1 MRDEILQFF
10 REIWPESYHIEDVP
24 FILGYKGEE
33 IQRYFSI
40 LHALEEEGCI
50 RIKDGEYGCYQKTE
64 DLRLLGIYKASKKG
78 FGFVI
83 PAEGNLPDVFIPNGC
98 AGTAMHDDEVEYII
112 KRKGTSDRK
121 AEGLIRR
128 VVTRHTNRVVGI
140 FERLKTS
147 GFVTP
152 HNERLGADIY
162 IPLEATLDARSGAT
176 VVVELIAW
184 PEENRK
190 AEGKIVEIVGDSST
204 PDLDVLSVMATF
216 DLPKEFPKDVQEE
229 AQKISFTV
237 SEEADRLDLRHQE
250 MITIDGEDA
259 KDLDDA
265 VHAKVLDNGNIELG
279 VHIADVS
286 HYVPAGSIID
296 QEAYRRGTSVYLV
309 DRVIPML
316 PVELSNGICSL
327 QAKEDRY
334 AMSCIMEVSPQ
345 GKVVSYT
352 ITPSIIHITRR
363 CSYKEIYLAL
373 EENIIPDDLA
383 PLMDMVRTLET
394 LAYQLMKM
402 RQQAGAISFE
412 FPEYKVLL
420 DATGIPQRIVRKDRT
435 IAEKLIEQCMLLAN
449 ETVATFLSE
458 RLDTSIYRIHED
470 PKDTKLEQLITVL
483 HHSGYP
489 VKLPSKVEPKHIEEL
504 LQSVSGTEIEPV
516 VQIMVLRSMQQAKYS
531 SEHIGH
537 FGLASSTYTHF
548 TSPIRRYSDLM
559 IHRLLR
565 YVLGGK
571 PKRLAPIAD
580 EAYLTR
586 SASHCSEREQIATEA
601 ERETLD
607 MKKVQYMAQYVG
619 ENFEGHVSSIT
630 AFGLFVEL
638 DNGVDGLVPYNLMD
652 DDHYVFDEPHYM
664 AYGRRTG
671 KEYRLGTP
679 VTVTLIK
686 ADTELRQIDF
696 VIGEVEY
703 IDGYLRR
710 AEARQQPLPT
720 KGSRKSYKQKKKAR
734 IETRE
739 QDKKRSSVEDVVS
752 QETAFAVETM
762 LRKLDSKPKKAF
774 YETISKRSAHSKR
787 DKSKKKRK
795 R

>member
-1 MRDEILQFF
+1 MREEILGFF
-10 REIWPESYHIEDVP
+10 RDIWPEAYHIEDVP

-33 IQRYFSI
+33 IQAYFSV
-40 LHALEEEGCI
+40 LHELEEEGCI
-50 RIKDGEYGCYQKTE
+50 RIKDGEYGSYQKTE
-64 DLRLLGIYKASKKG
+64 DTKLIGIYKASKKG

-112 KRKGTSDRK
+112 KRKGTSERN
-121 AEGLIRR
+121 AEGIIRR
-128 VVTRHTNRVVGI
+128 VVTRNTTRVVGI
-140 FERLKTS
+140 FERLPKS

-152 HNERLGADIY
+152 HNERLGEDIY
-162 IPLEATLDARSGAT
+162 IPLECTMDARSGAT
-176 VVVELIAW
+176 VVVELTAW
-184 PEENRK
+184 PEEDRK

-229 AQKISFTV
+229 ARKISFTV
-237 SEEADRLDLRHQE
+237 TDETGRLDLRHQK
-250 MITIDGEDA
+250 MVTIDGEDA

-286 HYVPAGSIID
+286 HYVPAGSTID

-334 AMSCIMEVSPQ
+334 AMSCIMEVNPQ
-345 GKVVSYT
+345 GKVVHHT
-352 ITPSIIHITRR
+352 IKPSIIHITRR

-373 EENIIPDDLA
+373 EENIIPDDLV

-402 RQQAGAISFE
+402 RQRAGAISFE

-420 DATGIPQRIVRKDRT
+420 DGMGTPQRIVRKDRT

-449 ETVATFLSE
+449 ETVAKFLSE

-531 SEHIGH
+531 SENIGH
-537 FGLASSTYTHF
+537 FGLASNTYTHF
-548 TSPIRRYSDLM
+548 TSPIRRYPDLM
-559 IHRLLR
+559 VHRLLR

-571 PKRLAPIAD
+571 SKRMASIAD
-580 EAYLTR
+580 EAYLTHG
-586 SASHCSEREQIATEA
+586 ASHCSEREQIATEA

-619 ENFEGHVSSIT
+619 ESFEGHVSSIT
-630 AFGLFVEL
+630 AFGLFIEL

-664 AYGRRTG
+664 AYGRRSG

-703 IDGYLRR
+703 IDGYIRR
-710 AEARQQPLPT
+710 GQSREGSLSKPK
-720 KGSRKSYKQKKKAR
+720 KGSKKSNRKQKEEKQKR
-734 IETRE
+734 RGSQSHDIIEMTGTT
-739 QDKKRSSVEDVVS
+739 K
-752 QETAFAVETM
+752 AVEQM
-762 LRKLDSKPKKAF
+762 LRKLDTKKKTAF
-774 YETISKRSAHSKR
+774 YETIHKKGKRNKG
-787 DKSKKKRK
+787 KKQRK

>member
-10 REIWPESYHIEDVP
+10 RDIWPESYHIEDVP
-24 FILGYKGEE
+24 FILGYKDEE
-33 IQRYFSI
+33 IKAYFSI
-40 LHALEEEGCI
+40 LHDLETAGSIC
-50 RIKDGEYGCYQKTE
+50 IKDGEYATYQKTE
-64 DLRLLGIYKASKKG
+64 NRKLLGIYKASKKG

-83 PAEGNLPDVFIPNGC
+83 PTEEHLPDVFIPNGC
-98 AGTAMHDDEVEYII
+98 SGTAMHDDEVEYII
-112 KRKGTSDRK
+112 KRKGTSERK
-121 AEGLIRR
+121 AEGIIHRI
-128 VVTRHTNRVVGI
+128 VTRNTNRVVGV

-152 HNERLGADIY
+152 HNERLGEDIY

-176 VVVELIAW
+176 VVVELTSW

-216 DLPKEFPKDVQEE
+216 NLPKEFPKDVQKE
-229 AQKISFTV
+229 ARKISFAVTDD
-237 SEEADRLDLRHQE
+237 ADRLDLRHQE

-334 AMSCIMEVSPQ
+334 AMSCIIEVSPQ
-345 GKVVSYT
+345 GKVLHYS
-352 ITPSIIHITRR
+352 IKPSIIHITRR

-373 EENIIPDDLA
+373 KENIIPDDLA
-383 PLMDMVRTLET
+383 PLMAMVRTLET

-458 RLDTSIYRIHED
+458 RLDTSVYRIHEE

-483 HHSGYP
+483 HHAGYP
-489 VKLPSKVEPKHIEEL
+489 VKLPTKVEPKHIEEL
-504 LQSVSGTEIEPV
+504 LQSVAGTEIEPV

-531 SEHIGH
+531 SENMGH

-548 TSPIRRYSDLM
+548 TSPIRRYPDLM

-565 YVLGGK
+565 YVLEGK
-571 PKRLAPIAD
+571 PKRLSPIAD
-580 EAYLTR
+580 ESYLTH

-619 ENFEGHVSSIT
+619 ESFEGHVSSIT
-630 AFGLFVEL
+630 AFGLFIEL
-638 DNGVDGLVPYNLMD
+638 NNGVDGLVPYNLMD

-664 AYGRRTG
+664 AYGRRSG
-671 KEYRLGTP
+671 KEYHLGTP

-696 VIGEVEY
+696 VIGEVES

-710 AEARQQPLPT
+710 GQGREDSLSKPKR
-720 KGSRKSYKQKKKAR
+720 GNRKSYKKQREEKRKSR
-734 IETRE
+734 DRQTHDIIETTGTT
-739 QDKKRSSVEDVVS
+739 K
-752 QETAFAVETM
+752 AVERM
-762 LRKLDSKPKKAF
+762 LRKLDTKKKTAF
-774 YETISKRSAHSKR
+774 YETIHK
-787 DKSKKKRK
+787 KSNYKKGKKQRK

>member
-10 REIWPESYHIEDVP
+10 RDIWPESYHIEDVP
-24 FILGYKGEE
+24 FILGYKDEE
-33 IQRYFSI
+33 IKAYFSI
-40 LHALEEEGCI
+40 LHDLETAGSIC
-50 RIKDGEYGCYQKTE
+50 IKDGEYATYQKTE
-64 DLRLLGIYKASKKG
+64 NRKLLGIYKASKKG

-83 PAEGNLPDVFIPNGC
+83 PTEGHLPDVFIPNGC
-98 AGTAMHDDEVEYII
+98 SGTAMHDDEVEYII
-112 KRKGTSDRK
+112 KRKGTSERK
-121 AEGLIRR
+121 AEGIIHRI
-128 VVTRHTNRVVGI
+128 VTRNTNRVVGV

-152 HNERLGADIY
+152 HNERLGEDIY

-176 VVVELIAW
+176 VVVELTSW

-216 DLPKEFPKDVQEE
+216 NLPKEFPKDVQKE
-229 AQKISFTV
+229 ARKISFAVTDD
-237 SEEADRLDLRHQE
+237 ADRLDLRHQE

-345 GKVVSYT
+345 GKVLHYS
-352 ITPSIIHITRR
+352 IKPSIIHITRR

-373 EENIIPDDLA
+373 KENIIPDDLA
-383 PLMDMVRTLET
+383 PLMAMVRTLET

-420 DATGIPQRIVRKDRT
+420 DATDIPQRIVRKDRT

-458 RLDTSIYRIHED
+458 RLDTSVYRIHEE

-483 HHSGYP
+483 HHAGYP
-489 VKLPSKVEPKHIEEL
+489 VKLPTKVEPKHIEEL
-504 LQSVSGTEIEPV
+504 LQSVAGTEIEPV

-531 SEHIGH
+531 SENMGH

-548 TSPIRRYSDLM
+548 TSPIRRYPDLM

-565 YVLGGK
+565 YVLEGK
-571 PKRLAPIAD
+571 PKRLSPIAD
-580 EAYLTR
+580 ESYLTH

-619 ENFEGHVSSIT
+619 ESFEGHVSSIT
-630 AFGLFVEL
+630 AFGLFIEL
-638 DNGVDGLVPYNLMD
+638 NNGVDGLVPYNLMD

-664 AYGRRTG
+664 AYGRRSG
-671 KEYRLGTP
+671 KEYHLGTP

-686 ADTELRQIDF
+686 ADIELRQIDF

-703 IDGYLRR
+703 IGGYLRR
-710 AEARQQPLPT
+710 GQE
-720 KGSRKSYKQKKKAR
+720 RKKSLSKPQRKNRSPYKKKKEEKR
-734 IETRE
+734 NNRDRQTHDIIETTGTT
-739 QDKKRSSVEDVVS
+739 K
-752 QETAFAVETM
+752 AVEQM
-762 LRKLDSKPKKAF
+762 LRKLDTKKKTAF
-774 YETISKRSAHSKR
+774 YETIHK
-787 DKSKKKRK
+787 KSHRKQGKKQRK

>member
-1 MRDEILQFF
+1 MREEILGFF
-10 REIWPESYHIEDVP
+10 RDIWPESYHIEDVP
-24 FILGYKGEE
+24 FILGYKGED
-33 IQRYFSI
+33 IQIYFSI
-40 LHALEEEGCI
+40 LHELEEEGYI
-50 RIKDGEYGCYQKTE
+50 RIKGGEYGSYQKTE
-64 DLRLLGIYKASKKG
+64 DAKLIGIYKASKKG

-83 PAEGNLPDVFIPNGC
+83 PSEGNLPDVFIPNGC

-112 KRKGTSDRK
+112 KRKGTSERN
-121 AEGLIRR
+121 AEGIIRR
-128 VVTRHTNRVVGI
+128 IVTRNTTRVVGI
-140 FERLKTS
+140 FERLPKS

-152 HNERLGADIY
+152 HNERLGEDIY
-162 IPLEATLDARSGAT
+162 IPLECTMNARSGAT
-176 VVVELIAW
+176 VVVELTAW
-184 PEENRK
+184 PEEHRK

-216 DLPKEFPKDVQEE
+216 NLPKEFPKDVQEE
-229 AQKISFTV
+229 ARKISFTINDDT
-237 SEEADRLDLRHQE
+237 DRLDLRHQE

-259 KDLDDA
+259 RDLDDA

-327 QAKEDRY
+327 QAKKERY
-334 AMSCIMEVSPQ
+334 AMSCVMEVSPQ
-345 GKVVSYT
+345 GKVVRYT
-352 ITPSIIHITRR
+352 IKPSIIHITRR

-373 EENIIPDDLA
+373 EENIIPDDLV
-383 PLMDMVRTLET
+383 PLMEMVRTLET

-402 RQQAGAISFE
+402 RQQAGSISFE

-420 DATGIPQRIVRKDRT
+420 DGMGTPQRIVRKDRT

-504 LQSVSGTEIEPV
+504 LQFVSDTEIEPV

-537 FGLASSTYTHF
+537 FGLASDTYTHF
-548 TSPIRRYSDLM
+548 TSPIRRYPDLM
-559 IHRLLR
+559 VHRLLR
-565 YVLGGK
+565 YVLSGK
-571 PKRLAPIAD
+571 PKRMASIAD
-580 EAYLTR
+580 EAYLTYG
-586 SASHCSEREQIATEA
+586 ASHCSEREQIATEA

-619 ENFEGHVSSIT
+619 ESFEGHVSSIT
-630 AFGLFVEL
+630 AFGLFIEL

-664 AYGRRTG
+664 AYGRRSG

-710 AEARQQPLPT
+710 GQSREGSLSKPK
-720 KGSRKSYKQKKKAR
+720 KGSKKSNRKQKEEKRKR
-734 IETRE
+734 RSSQSHDIIETTGTT
-739 QDKKRSSVEDVVS
+739 K
-752 QETAFAVETM
+752 AVEQM
-762 LRKLDSKPKKAF
+762 LRKLDTKKKTAF
-774 YETISKRSAHSKR
+774 YETIHKRGKR
-787 DKSKKKRK
+787 NKGKKQRK

>member
-10 REIWPESYHIEDVP
+10 RDIWPESYHIEDVP
-24 FILGYKGEE
+24 FILGYKDEE
-33 IQRYFSI
+33 IKAYFSI
-40 LHALEEEGCI
+40 LHDLETAGSIC
-50 RIKDGEYGCYQKTE
+50 IKDDEYATYQKTE
-64 DLRLLGIYKASKKG
+64 NRKLLGIYKASKKG
-78 FGFVI
+78 VGFVI
-83 PAEGNLPDVFIPNGC
+83 PTEGHLPDVFIPNGC
-98 AGTAMHDDEVEYII
+98 SGTAMHDDEVEYII
-112 KRKGTSDRK
+112 KRKGTSERK
-121 AEGLIRR
+121 AEGIIHRI
-128 VVTRHTNRVVGI
+128 VTRNTNRVVGV

-152 HNERLGADIY
+152 HNERLGEDIY

-176 VVVELIAW
+176 VVVELTAW

-216 DLPKEFPKDVQEE
+216 NLPKEFPKDVQEE
-229 AQKISFTV
+229 ARKISFTV
-237 SEEADRLDLRHQE
+237 TDDADRLDLRHQE

-345 GKVVSYT
+345 GKVLRYS
-352 ITPSIIHITRR
+352 IKPSIIHITRR

-373 EENIIPDDLA
+373 EEDIIPDDLV
-383 PLMDMVRTLET
+383 PLMAMVKTLET

-458 RLDTSIYRIHED
+458 RLDTSVYRIHEE

-483 HHSGYP
+483 HHAGYP
-489 VKLPSKVEPKHIEEL
+489 VKLPTKVEPKHIEEL
-504 LQSVSGTEIEPV
+504 LQSVAGTEIEPV

-531 SEHIGH
+531 SENMGH

-548 TSPIRRYSDLM
+548 TSPIRRYPDLM

-565 YVLGGK
+565 YVLEGK
-571 PKRLAPIAD
+571 PKRLSPIAD
-580 EAYLTR
+580 ESYLTH

-630 AFGLFVEL
+630 AFGLFIEL
-638 DNGVDGLVPYNLMD
+638 NNGVDGLVPYNLMD

-664 AYGRRTG
+664 AYGRRSG
-671 KEYRLGTP
+671 KEYHLGTP
-679 VTVTLIK
+679 VTVILIK

-696 VIGEVEY
+696 VIGEVES

-710 AEARQQPLPT
+710 GQGREDSLSKPKR
-720 KGSRKSYKQKKKAR
+720 GNRKSYKKQKEEKRKR
-734 IETRE
+734 RDRQTHDIIETTGTT
-739 QDKKRSSVEDVVS
+739 K
-752 QETAFAVETM
+752 AVEQM
-762 LRKLDSKPKKAF
+762 LRKLDTKKKTAF
-774 YETISKRSAHSKR
+774 YETIQKKSNHKKGKRGNGNGER
-787 DKSKKKRK
+787 
-795 R
+795 

>member
-1 MRDEILQFF
+1 MREEILGFF
-10 REIWPESYHIEDVP
+10 RDIWPESYHIEDVP

-33 IQRYFSI
+33 IQTYFSV
-40 LHALEEEGCI
+40 LHELEEEGCI
-50 RIKDGEYGCYQKTE
+50 RIKGGEYGSYQKTE
-64 DLRLLGIYKASKKG
+64 DTKLIGIYKASKKG

-83 PAEGNLPDVFIPNGC
+83 PSEGNLPDVFIPNGC

-112 KRKGTSDRK
+112 KRKGTSERN
-121 AEGLIRR
+121 AEGIIRR
-128 VVTRHTNRVVGI
+128 VVTRNTTRVVGI
-140 FERLKTS
+140 FERLPKS

-152 HNERLGADIY
+152 HNERLGEDIY
-162 IPLEATLDARSGAT
+162 IPLECTMDARSGST
-176 VVVELIAW
+176 VVVELTAW
-184 PEENRK
+184 PEEHRK

-229 AQKISFTV
+229 ARKISFTV
-237 SEEADRLDLRHQE
+237 TDESDRLDLRHIE

-279 VHIADVS
+279 IHIADVS

-345 GKVVSYT
+345 GKVLHYS
-352 ITPSIIHITRR
+352 IKPSIIHITRR

-394 LAYQLMKM
+394 LAYQLIKM

-412 FPEYKVLL
+412 LPEYKVLL
-420 DATGIPQRIVRKDRT
+420 DATGIPQRIIRKDRT

-470 PKDTKLEQLITVL
+470 PKDAKLEQLITVL

-504 LQSVSGTEIEPV
+504 LQSISGTEIEPV

-537 FGLASSTYTHF
+537 FGLASDTYTHF
-548 TSPIRRYSDLM
+548 TSPIRRYPDLM

-571 PKRLAPIAD
+571 PKRLASIAD
-580 EAYLTR
+580 EAYLTHG
-586 SASHCSEREQIATEA
+586 ATHCSEREQIATEA

-619 ENFEGHVSSIT
+619 ESFEGHVSSIT
-630 AFGLFVEL
+630 AFGLFIEL

-664 AYGRRTG
+664 AYGRRSG
-671 KEYRLGTP
+671 KEYHLGTP

-686 ADTELRQIDF
+686 ADIELRQIDF

-710 AEARQQPLPT
+710 GQERKQSL
-720 KGSRKSYKQKKKAR
+720 SRPQRKNRSPYKKKKDEKR
-734 IETRE
+734 NNRDRQTHDIIETTGTT
-739 QDKKRSSVEDVVS
+739 K
-752 QETAFAVETM
+752 AVEQM
-762 LRKLDSKPKKAF
+762 LRKLDTKKKTAF
-774 YETISKRSAHSKR
+774 YETIHK
-787 DKSKKKRK
+787 KSHRKQGKKQRK

>member
-1 MRDEILQFF
+1 M
-10 REIWPESYHIEDVP
+10 
-24 FILGYKGEE
+24 GYKGEE
-33 IQRYFSI
+33 IQAYFSV
-40 LHALEEEGCI
+40 LHELEEEGCI
-50 RIKDGEYGCYQKTE
+50 RIKDGEYGSYQKTE
-64 DLRLLGIYKASKKG
+64 DTKLIGIYKASKKG

-112 KRKGTSDRK
+112 KRKGTSERN
-121 AEGLIRR
+121 AEGIIRR
-128 VVTRHTNRVVGI
+128 VVTRNTTRVVGI
-140 FERLKTS
+140 FERLPKS

-152 HNERLGADIY
+152 HNERLGEDIY
-162 IPLEATLDARSGAT
+162 IPLECTMDARSGAT
-176 VVVELIAW
+176 VVVELTAW
-184 PEENRK
+184 PEEHRK

-229 AQKISFTV
+229 ARKISFTV
-237 SEEADRLDLRHQE
+237 TDETGRLDLRHQK
-250 MITIDGEDA
+250 MVTIDGEDA

-286 HYVPAGSIID
+286 HYVPAGSTID

-334 AMSCIMEVSPQ
+334 AMSCIMEVNPQ
-345 GKVVSYT
+345 GKVVHHT
-352 ITPSIIHITRR
+352 IKPSIIHITRR

-373 EENIIPDDLA
+373 EENIIPDDLV

-402 RQQAGAISFE
+402 RQRAGAISFE

-420 DATGIPQRIVRKDRT
+420 DGMGTPQRIVRKDRT

-449 ETVATFLSE
+449 ETVAKFLSE

-531 SEHIGH
+531 SENIGH
-537 FGLASSTYTHF
+537 FGLASNTYTHF
-548 TSPIRRYSDLM
+548 TSPIRRYPDLM
-559 IHRLLR
+559 VHRLLR

-571 PKRLAPIAD
+571 SKRMASIAD
-580 EAYLTR
+580 EAYLTHG
-586 SASHCSEREQIATEA
+586 ASHCSEREQIATEA

-619 ENFEGHVSSIT
+619 ESFEGHVSSIT
-630 AFGLFVEL
+630 AFGLFIEL

-664 AYGRRTG
+664 AYGRRSG

-703 IDGYLRR
+703 IDGYIRR
-710 AEARQQPLPT
+710 GQSREGSLSKPK
-720 KGSRKSYKQKKKAR
+720 KGSKKSNRKQKEEKQKR
-734 IETRE
+734 RGSQSHDIIEMTGTT
-739 QDKKRSSVEDVVS
+739 K
-752 QETAFAVETM
+752 AVEQM
-762 LRKLDSKPKKAF
+762 LRKLDTKKKTAF
-774 YETISKRSAHSKR
+774 YETIHKKGKRNKG
-787 DKSKKKRK
+787 KKQRK

>member
-10 REIWPESYHIEDVP
+10 RDIWPESYHIEDVP
-24 FILGYKGEE
+24 FILGYKDEE
-33 IQRYFSI
+33 IKAYFSI
-40 LHALEEEGCI
+40 LHDLETAGSIC
-50 RIKDGEYGCYQKTE
+50 IKDGEYATYQKTE
-64 DLRLLGIYKASKKG
+64 NRKLLGIYKASKKE

-83 PAEGNLPDVFIPNGC
+83 PTEEHLPDVFIPNGC
-98 AGTAMHDDEVEYII
+98 SGTAMHDDEVEYII
-112 KRKGTSDRK
+112 KRKGTSERK
-121 AEGLIRR
+121 AEGIIHRI
-128 VVTRHTNRVVGI
+128 VTRNTNRVVGV

-152 HNERLGADIY
+152 HNERLGEDIY

-176 VVVELIAW
+176 VVVELTSW

-216 DLPKEFPKDVQEE
+216 NLPKEFPKDVQKE
-229 AQKISFTV
+229 ARKISFAVTDD
-237 SEEADRLDLRHQE
+237 ADRLDLRHQE

-345 GKVVSYT
+345 GKVLHYS
-352 ITPSIIHITRR
+352 IKPSIIHITRR

-373 EENIIPDDLA
+373 KENIIPDDLA
-383 PLMDMVRTLET
+383 PLMAMVRTLET

-458 RLDTSIYRIHED
+458 RLDTSVYRIHEE

-483 HHSGYP
+483 HHAGYP
-489 VKLPSKVEPKHIEEL
+489 VKLPTKVEPKHIEEL
-504 LQSVSGTEIEPV
+504 LQSVAGTEIEPV

-531 SEHIGH
+531 SENMGH

-548 TSPIRRYSDLM
+548 TSPIRRYPDLM

-565 YVLGGK
+565 YVLEGK
-571 PKRLAPIAD
+571 PKRLSPIAD
-580 EAYLTR
+580 ESYLTH

-619 ENFEGHVSSIT
+619 ESFEGHVSSIT
-630 AFGLFVEL
+630 AFGLFIEL
-638 DNGVDGLVPYNLMD
+638 NNGVDGLVPYNLMD

-664 AYGRRTG
+664 AYGRRSG
-671 KEYRLGTP
+671 KEYHLGTP

-696 VIGEVEY
+696 VIGEVES

-710 AEARQQPLPT
+710 GQGREDSLSKPKR
-720 KGSRKSYKQKKKAR
+720 GNRKSYKKQREEKRKSR
-734 IETRE
+734 DRQTHDIIETTGTT
-739 QDKKRSSVEDVVS
+739 K
-752 QETAFAVETM
+752 AVERM
-762 LRKLDSKPKKAF
+762 LRKLDTKKKTAF
-774 YETISKRSAHSKR
+774 YETIHK
-787 DKSKKKRK
+787 KSNYKKGKKQRK

>member
-10 REIWPESYHIEDVP
+10 RDIWPESYHIEDVP
-24 FILGYKGEE
+24 FILGYKDEE
-33 IQRYFSI
+33 IKAYFSI
-40 LHALEEEGCI
+40 LHDLETAGSIC
-50 RIKDGEYGCYQKTE
+50 IKDGEYATYQKTE
-64 DLRLLGIYKASKKG
+64 NRKLLGIYKASKKG

-83 PAEGNLPDVFIPNGC
+83 PTEGHLPDVFIPNGC
-98 AGTAMHDDEVEYII
+98 SGTAMHDDEVEYII
-112 KRKGTSDRK
+112 KRKGTSERK
-121 AEGLIRR
+121 AEGIIHRI
-128 VVTRHTNRVVGI
+128 VTRNTNRVVGV

-152 HNERLGADIY
+152 HNERLGEDIY

-176 VVVELIAW
+176 VVVELTSW

-216 DLPKEFPKDVQEE
+216 NLPKEFPKDVQKE
-229 AQKISFTV
+229 ARKISFAVTDD
-237 SEEADRLDLRHQE
+237 ADRLDLRHQE

-345 GKVVSYT
+345 GKVLHYS
-352 ITPSIIHITRR
+352 IKPSIIHITRR

-373 EENIIPDDLA
+373 KENIIPDDLA
-383 PLMDMVRTLET
+383 PLMAMVRTLET

-458 RLDTSIYRIHED
+458 RLDTSVYRIHEE

-483 HHSGYP
+483 HHAGYP
-489 VKLPSKVEPKHIEEL
+489 VKLPTKVEPKHIEEL
-504 LQSVSGTEIEPV
+504 LQSVAGTEIEPV

-531 SEHIGH
+531 SENMGH

-548 TSPIRRYSDLM
+548 TSPIRRYPDLM

-565 YVLGGK
+565 YVLEGK
-571 PKRLAPIAD
+571 PKRLSPIAD
-580 EAYLTR
+580 ESYLTH

-619 ENFEGHVSSIT
+619 ESFEGHVSSIT
-630 AFGLFVEL
+630 AFGLFIEL
-638 DNGVDGLVPYNLMD
+638 NNGVDGLVPYNLMD

-664 AYGRRTG
+664 AYGRRSG
-671 KEYRLGTP
+671 KEYHLGTP

-696 VIGEVEY
+696 VIGEVES

-710 AEARQQPLPT
+710 GQGREDSLSKPKR
-720 KGSRKSYKQKKKAR
+720 GNRKSYKKQREEKRKSR
-734 IETRE
+734 DRQTHDIIETTGTT
-739 QDKKRSSVEDVVS
+739 K
-752 QETAFAVETM
+752 AVERM
-762 LRKLDSKPKKAF
+762 LRKLDTKKKTAF
-774 YETISKRSAHSKR
+774 YETIHK
-787 DKSKKKRK
+787 KSNYKKGKKQRK

>member
-1 MRDEILQFF
+1 MREEILGFF
-10 REIWPESYHIEDVP
+10 RDIWPEAYHIEDVP

-33 IQRYFSI
+33 IQAYFSV
-40 LHALEEEGCI
+40 LHELEEEGCI
-50 RIKDGEYGCYQKTE
+50 RIKDGEYGSYQKTE
-64 DLRLLGIYKASKKG
+64 DTKLIGIYKASKKG

-112 KRKGTSDRK
+112 KRKGTSERN
-121 AEGLIRR
+121 AEGIIRR
-128 VVTRHTNRVVGI
+128 VVTRNTTRVVGI
-140 FERLKTS
+140 FERLPKS

-152 HNERLGADIY
+152 HNERLGEDIY
-162 IPLEATLDARSGAT
+162 IPLECTMDARSGAT
-176 VVVELIAW
+176 VVVELTAW
-184 PEENRK
+184 PEEHRK

-229 AQKISFTV
+229 ARKISFTV
-237 SEEADRLDLRHQE
+237 TDETGRLDLRHQK
-250 MITIDGEDA
+250 MVTIDGEDA

-286 HYVPAGSIID
+286 HYVPAGSTID

-334 AMSCIMEVSPQ
+334 AMSCIMEVNPQ
-345 GKVVSYT
+345 GKVVHHT
-352 ITPSIIHITRR
+352 IKPSIIHITRR

-373 EENIIPDDLA
+373 EENIIPDDLV

-402 RQQAGAISFE
+402 RQRAGAISFE

-420 DATGIPQRIVRKDRT
+420 DGMGTPQRIVRKDRT

-449 ETVATFLSE
+449 ETVAKFLSE

-531 SEHIGH
+531 SENIGH
-537 FGLASSTYTHF
+537 FGLASNTYTHF
-548 TSPIRRYSDLM
+548 TSPIRRYPDLM
-559 IHRLLR
+559 VHRLLR

-571 PKRLAPIAD
+571 SKRMASIAD
-580 EAYLTR
+580 EAYLTHG
-586 SASHCSEREQIATEA
+586 ASHCSEREQIATEA

-619 ENFEGHVSSIT
+619 ESFEGHVSSIT
-630 AFGLFVEL
+630 AFGLFIEL

-664 AYGRRTG
+664 AYGRRSG

-703 IDGYLRR
+703 IDGYIRR
-710 AEARQQPLPT
+710 GQSREGSLSKPK
-720 KGSRKSYKQKKKAR
+720 KGSKKSNRKQKEEKQKR
-734 IETRE
+734 RGSQSHDIIEMTGTT
-739 QDKKRSSVEDVVS
+739 K
-752 QETAFAVETM
+752 AVEQM
-762 LRKLDSKPKKAF
+762 LRKLDTKKKTAF
-774 YETISKRSAHSKR
+774 YETIHKKGKRNKG
-787 DKSKKKRK
+787 KKQRK

>member
-1 MRDEILQFF
+1 MREEILGFF
-10 REIWPESYHIEDVP
+10 RDIWPESYHIEDVP

-33 IQRYFSI
+33 IQAYFSM
-40 LHALEEEGCI
+40 LHKLEEEGCI
-50 RIKDGEYGCYQKTE
+50 RIKDGEYGAYQKTE
-64 DLRLLGIYKASKKG
+64 DPHLIGIYKASKKG
-78 FGFVI
+78 FGFVM
-83 PAEGNLPDVFIPNGC
+83 PSEGNLPDVFIPNGC
-98 AGTAMHDDEVEYII
+98 AGTAMHDDEVEYSI
-112 KRKGTSDRK
+112 KRKGTNERNP
-121 AEGLIRR
+121 EGIIRR
-128 VVTRHTNRVVGI
+128 IVTRNTTRVVGI
-140 FERLKTS
+140 FERLTKS

-152 HNERLGADIY
+152 HNERLGDDIY

-176 VVVELIAW
+176 VVVELTSW

-216 DLPKEFPKDVQEE
+216 NLPKEFPKDVQEE
-229 AQKISFTV
+229 ARKISFAVTDD
-237 SEEADRLDLRHQE
+237 ADRLDLRHQE

-345 GKVVSYT
+345 GKVLHYS
-352 ITPSIIHITRR
+352 IKPSIIHITRR

-373 EENIIPDDLA
+373 KENIIPDDLA
-383 PLMDMVRTLET
+383 PLMAMVRTLET

-458 RLDTSIYRIHED
+458 RLDTSVYRIHEE

-483 HHSGYP
+483 HHAGYP
-489 VKLPSKVEPKHIEEL
+489 VKLPTKVEPKHIEEL
-504 LQSVSGTEIEPV
+504 LQSVAGTEIEPV

-531 SEHIGH
+531 SENMGH

-548 TSPIRRYSDLM
+548 TSPIRRYPDLM

-565 YVLGGK
+565 YVLEGK
-571 PKRLAPIAD
+571 PKRLSPIAD
-580 EAYLTR
+580 ESYLTH

-619 ENFEGHVSSIT
+619 ESFEGHVSSIT
-630 AFGLFVEL
+630 AFGLFIEL
-638 DNGVDGLVPYNLMD
+638 NNGVDGLVPYNLMD

-664 AYGRRTG
+664 AYGRRSG
-671 KEYRLGTP
+671 KEYHLGTP

-696 VIGEVEY
+696 VIGEVES

-710 AEARQQPLPT
+710 GQGREDSLSKPKR
-720 KGSRKSYKQKKKAR
+720 GNRKSYKKQREEKRKSR
-734 IETRE
+734 DRQTHDIIETTGTT
-739 QDKKRSSVEDVVS
+739 K
-752 QETAFAVETM
+752 AVERM
-762 LRKLDSKPKKAF
+762 LRKLDTKKKTAF
-774 YETISKRSAHSKR
+774 YETIHK
-787 DKSKKKRK
+787 KSNYKKGKKQRK

>member
-10 REIWPESYHIEDVP
+10 RDIWPESYHIEDVP
-24 FILGYKGEE
+24 FILGYKDEE
-33 IQRYFSI
+33 IKAYFSI
-40 LHALEEEGCI
+40 LHDLETAGSIC
-50 RIKDGEYGCYQKTE
+50 IKDGEYATYQKTE
-64 DLRLLGIYKASKKG
+64 NRKLLGIYKASKKG
-78 FGFVI
+78 VGFVI
-83 PAEGNLPDVFIPNGC
+83 PTEGHLPDVFIPNGC
-98 AGTAMHDDEVEYII
+98 SGTAMHDDEVEYII
-112 KRKGTSDRK
+112 KRKGTSERK
-121 AEGLIRR
+121 AEGIIHRI
-128 VVTRHTNRVVGI
+128 VTRNTNRVVGV

-152 HNERLGADIY
+152 HNERLGEDIY

-176 VVVELIAW
+176 VVVELTAW

-204 PDLDVLSVMATF
+204 LDLDVLSVMATF
-216 DLPKEFPKDVQEE
+216 NLPKEFPKDVQEE
-229 AQKISFTV
+229 ARKISFTV
-237 SEEADRLDLRHQE
+237 TDDADRLDLRHQE

-345 GKVVSYT
+345 GKVLRYS
-352 ITPSIIHITRR
+352 IKPSIIHITRR

-373 EENIIPDDLA
+373 KENIIPDDLA
-383 PLMDMVRTLET
+383 PLMAMVRTLET

-458 RLDTSIYRIHED
+458 RLDTSVYRIHEE

-483 HHSGYP
+483 HHAGYP
-489 VKLPSKVEPKHIEEL
+489 VKLPTKVEPKHIEEL
-504 LQSVSGTEIEPV
+504 LQSVAGTEIEPV

-531 SEHIGH
+531 SENMGH

-548 TSPIRRYSDLM
+548 TSPIRRYPDLM

-565 YVLGGK
+565 YVLEGK
-571 PKRLAPIAD
+571 PKRLSPIAD
-580 EAYLTR
+580 ESYLTH

-619 ENFEGHVSSIT
+619 ESFEGHVSSIT
-630 AFGLFVEL
+630 AFGLFIEL
-638 DNGVDGLVPYNLMD
+638 NNGVDGLVPYNLMD

-664 AYGRRTG
+664 AYGRRSG
-671 KEYRLGTP
+671 KEYHLGTP

-696 VIGEVEY
+696 VIGEVES

-710 AEARQQPLPT
+710 GQSREESHSKPKR
-720 KGSRKSYKQKKKAR
+720 GNRKSYKKPKEEKRKSRDRQTHDI
-734 IETRE
+734 IETTGTT
-739 QDKKRSSVEDVVS
+739 K
-752 QETAFAVETM
+752 AVERM
-762 LRKLDSKPKKAF
+762 LRKLDTKKKTAF
-774 YETISKRSAHSKR
+774 YETIHK
-787 DKSKKKRK
+787 KSNYKKGKKQRK

>member
-1 MRDEILQFF
+1 MREEILGFF
-10 REIWPESYHIEDVP
+10 RDIWPESYHIEDVP
-24 FILGYKGEE
+24 FILGYKGED
-33 IQRYFSI
+33 IQIYFSI
-40 LHALEEEGCI
+40 LHELEEEGSI
-50 RIKDGEYGCYQKTE
+50 RIKGGEYGSYQKTE
-64 DLRLLGIYKASKKG
+64 DTKLIGIYKASKKG

-83 PAEGNLPDVFIPNGC
+83 PSEGNLPDVFIPNGC

-112 KRKGTSDRK
+112 KRKGTSERN
-121 AEGLIRR
+121 AEGIIRR
-128 VVTRHTNRVVGI
+128 IVTRNTTRVVGI
-140 FERLKTS
+140 FERLPKS

-152 HNERLGADIY
+152 HNERLGEDIY
-162 IPLEATLDARSGAT
+162 IPLECTMDARSGAT
-176 VVVELIAW
+176 VVVELTAW
-184 PEENRK
+184 PEEHRK

-216 DLPKEFPKDVQEE
+216 NLPKEFPKDVQEE
-229 AQKISFTV
+229 ARKIFFTINDDT
-237 SEEADRLDLRHQE
+237 DRLDLRHQE

-316 PVELSNGICSL
+316 PLELSNGICSL
-327 QAKEDRY
+327 QVKKERY

-345 GKVVSYT
+345 GKVVRYT
-352 ITPSIIHITRR
+352 IKPSIIHITRR

-373 EENIIPDDLA
+373 EENIIPDDLV
-383 PLMDMVRTLET
+383 PLMEMVRTLET

-402 RQQAGAISFE
+402 RQQAGSISFE

-420 DATGIPQRIVRKDRT
+420 DGMGTPQRIVRKDRT

-504 LQSVSGTEIEPV
+504 LQFVSGTEIEPV

-537 FGLASSTYTHF
+537 FGLASDTYTHF
-548 TSPIRRYSDLM
+548 TSPIRRYPDLM
-559 IHRLLR
+559 VHRLLR
-565 YVLGGK
+565 YVLSGK
-571 PKRLAPIAD
+571 PKRMASIAD
-580 EAYLTR
+580 EAYLTHG
-586 SASHCSEREQIATEA
+586 ASHCSEREQIATEA

-619 ENFEGHVSSIT
+619 ESFEGHVSSIT
-630 AFGLFVEL
+630 AFGLFIEL

-652 DDHYVFDEPHYM
+652 DDHYIFDEPHYM

-671 KEYRLGTP
+671 KEYRLGTA

-710 AEARQQPLPT
+710 GQSREGSLSKPK
-720 KGSRKSYKQKKKAR
+720 KGSKKSNRKQKEEKRKR
-734 IETRE
+734 RSSQSHDIIETTGTT
-739 QDKKRSSVEDVVS
+739 K
-752 QETAFAVETM
+752 AVEQM
-762 LRKLDSKPKKAF
+762 LRKLDTKKKTAF
-774 YETISKRSAHSKR
+774 YETIHKRGKR
-787 DKSKKKRK
+787 NKGKKQRK